1 MYLINDFFSLAGTA
15 NINPADVN
23 IESSAGGAINY
34 ALGAG
39 APAGGR
45 QAVRIAPAAAPVSAP
60 ARGAGA
66 RYVLVPVTDPRARGY
81 Y

>member
-1 MYLINDFFSLAGTA
+1 MTFFSAGTA
-15 NINPADVN
+15 NMNPADVN

-45 QAVRIAPAAAPVSAP
+45 PAVRVAPAAP
-60 ARGAGA
+60 ARGAS

>member
-1 MYLINDFFSLAGTA
+1 MS
-15 NINPADVN
+15 PADVN

-45 QAVRIAPAAAPVSAP
+45 SAVRAAAAP
-60 ARGAGA
+60 ARGAG

>member
-1 MYLINDFFSLAGTA
+1 MS
-15 NINPADVN
+15 PADVN
-23 IESSAGGAINY
+23 IESTAGGAINY

-45 QAVRIAPAAAPVSAP
+45 PPVRVAPAAPAP
-60 ARGAGA
+60 ARGAG